1 MVITRS
7 QSLRVPRLSYG
18 KLQEIWGEPSEC
30 KGLVPKGRQKAPR
43 FQRALSFR
51 HCREKPHSRC
61 LETSSGLPAGL
72 DPPPHEIPTEG
83 LADTEQLVQGKNQ
96 GKPRIQQYK
105 KQVDHALRRIWGN
118 FVASL
123 PGVTLSCS
131 TCPRPPLDAAS

>member
-1 MVITRS
+1 AGS
-7 QSLRVPRLSYG
+7 GQSLRVPRLSYG

-30 KGLVPKGRQKAPR
+30 KGL
-43 FQRALSFR
+43 RALSFR

-96 GKPRIQQYK
+96 GKPRIQQ
-105 KQVDHALRRIWGN
+105 RIWGN